1 MGSSG
6 GHTVAIVGG
15 SGFVGRHLLA
25 RLVSRH
31 DIRIRALRHEGRL
44 PGDVLERGAELV
56 EGDLFRPAS
65 LERLLVPGCTVVNLA
80 YVSGYDRGL
89 EAMDNLGKACVSA
102 GVRRMIHC
110 STAVVAG
117 RVTETEV
124 SEKTVCRPFKEYE
137 VTKLA
142 IEQLLVDRYGD
153 RLEVII
159 LRPTAVFGPGGRN
172 LLKLMDNLTDGRRWL
187 NYLRSC
193 LSKHRRMN
201 LVCVDNV
208 VGALVWSIGHDK
220 PVREP
225 EVFIVSDDEDPVND
239 YRSVEAELMRLL
251 GQRPYIFPVVPV
263 PLTLLSILLRGMGRS
278 NYNPSTVYSCRK
290 LMESGFEKSVSV
302 REGLADLAR
311 WYRCSRTDG
320 GDR

>member
-1 MGSSG
+1 
-6 GHTVAIVGG
+6 
-15 SGFVGRHLLA
+15 VGRHLLA
-25 RLVSRH
+25 RLGSRH
-31 DIRIRALRHEGRL
+31 DVRIRALRRKGSF
-44 PGDVLERGAELV
+44 PGDVMERGVELV
-56 EGDLFRPAS
+56 DGDLFDRAS
-65 LERLLVPGCTVVNLA
+65 LERLLLPGCTVVNLA
-80 YVSGYDRGL
+80 YVSGHDRGL
-89 EAMDNLGKACVSA
+89 EAIDNLGKACVGA
-102 GVRRMIHC
+102 GVRRIVHC

-124 SEKTVCRPFKEYE
+124 TEKTVCRPFKEYE
-137 VTKLA
+137 GAKLA
-142 IEQLLVDRYGD
+142 IEQLLVDGYGD
-153 RLEVII
+153 QLEVII

-172 LLKLMDNLTDGRRWL
+172 LLKMMDNLTGGRRWL

-193 LSKHRRMN
+193 VSKHRRMN

-208 VGALVWSIGHDK
+208 VAALVWSIDHDT

-239 YRSVEAELMRLL
+239 YRGVEVELMRLL
-251 GQRPYIFPVVPV
+251 GLKPYVLPVVPA
-263 PLTLLSILLRGMGRS
+263 PLSLFTILLRVMGRS

-290 LMESGFEKSVSV
+290 LMERGFEKSVSV

-311 WYRCSRTDG
+311 WYKYSRTDG